1 VLAEAFCTGDVL
13 VRDRAL
19 VGLLEAILGKG
30 KPIEALQRLRQ
41 GADIQS
47 AYSSLPADLQVESL
61 RRYLEAWSKVHNGSA
76 GLVEEYQSDAGGL
89 PTALAEAAWSY
100 LRGVA
105 AEKEATKG
113 HSKEDCLGFMVRARE
128 AFASSVE
135 RDKDLG
141 VFAGPAQK
149 HLAGIAESSESRCEP
164 SK

>member
-1 VLAEAFCTGDVL
+1 M